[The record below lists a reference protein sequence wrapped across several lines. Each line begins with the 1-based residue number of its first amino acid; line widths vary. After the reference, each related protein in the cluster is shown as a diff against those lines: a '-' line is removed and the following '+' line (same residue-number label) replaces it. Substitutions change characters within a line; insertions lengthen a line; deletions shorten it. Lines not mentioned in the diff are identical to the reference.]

1 MACLIGYG
9 ASAVNPYVM
18 FESLYALHREG
29 RLPEG
34 MTPDEAVA
42 RAIKAIGKGLLKI
55 LSKMGIST
63 IRSYTGA
70 QIFEAIGLE
79 KKLVDRHFTGT
90 PSRVGGVGMNVL
102 AWECL
107 DRHARAYPA
116 ASSELLPPGGIYAWR
131 RDGEFNGW
139 NPETI
144 ATLQQAARE
153 GGADAYERFA
163 TYVNEVAV
171 PKSSLRGLLKLRSVE
186 NTVPLEEV

>member
-1 MACLIGYG
+1 MA
-9 ASAVNPYVM
+9 
-18 FESLYALHREG
+18 R
-29 RLPEG
+29 
-34 MTPDEAVA
+34 T
-42 RAIKAIGKGLLKI
+42 IKAIGKGLLKI

-70 QIFEAIGLE
+70 QIFEAVGLE
-79 KKLVDRHFTGT
+79 KELVDRHFTGT
-90 PSRVGGVGMNVL
+90 PSRVGGVGLNVL

-116 ASSELLPPGGIYAWR
+116 ASSELLPAGGVYAWR
-131 RDGEFNGW
+131 RDGEFHGW

-153 GGADAYERFA
+153 EGGGDAYERFA

-171 PKSSLRGLLKLRSVE
+171 PKSSLRGLLRFNEAPSRSRS
-186 NTVPLEEV
+186 TRSSRRPRSSSASSRAACRSARSRRRRTRRSPPA